1 MQRIDAYNHVIPK
14 TYFERF
20 AELAPDPRVVRF
32 FGKLEA
38 LHDADAHLR
47 LLDGFDDYRQVL
59 SLANPP
65 IEMLGTPEQT
75 PALARLANDGLAERA
90 QRNPDRFPAFIASLP
105 MNNPDAAVAEADR
118 AIAELGARGVQVFTN
133 VLGTPLSA
141 PEFRPVFETMAK
153 HDLPIWIHPM
163 RGPNFPDYA
172 TEEASEHEIW
182 FTFGWPYE
190 TSACMTRL
198 VYSGLFDRLP
208 DIKIVTHHY
217 GGMIPF
223 FAEKIGIGF
232 EQIAAGDMTRNPL
245 AERAGLERQPK
256 EYFRMFYAD
265 TATNGSRAAAACGLD
280 FFGPDRSLFATDAPF
295 DPQGGAYLI
304 RETIGAV
311 ESLPVDAATRSK
323 IFGGNLS
330 RLLRLDER

>member
-14 TYFERF
+14 AYFEEF
-20 AELAPDPRVVRF
+20 AELAPNPRIVRF
-32 FGKLEA
+32 FAKLEA

-47 LLDGFDDYRQVL
+47 LLEGFDDYRQVL

-65 IEMLGTPEQT
+65 IEMLGPPERT
-75 PALARLANDGLAERA
+75 PALARLANDELAGRA
-90 QRNPDRFPAFIASLP
+90 RRDPDRFPAFVASLP
-105 MNNPDAAVAEADR
+105 MNNPDAAAAEADR
-118 AIAELGARGVQVFTN
+118 AISELGARGVQVFTN
-133 VLGTPLSA
+133 VLGKPLSA
-141 PEFRPVFETMAK
+141 PEFLPVFETMAM

-172 TEEASEHEIW
+172 AEDASECEIW

-208 DIKIVTHHY
+208 GIKIVTHHY

-232 EQIAAGDMTRNPL
+232 EQIATGDMGRNPL
-245 AERAGLERQPK
+245 AERAGLKRQPK

-295 DPQGGAYLI
+295 DPTGGSYLI
-304 RETIGAV
+304 RETIDAV
-311 ESLPVDAATRSK
+311 ESLPVDDSVRGK

-330 RLLRLDER
+330 RLLRLDVR

>member
-14 TYFERF
+14 AYFEKF

-65 IEMLGTPEQT
+65 IEMLGPPERT

-90 QRNPDRFPAFIASLP
+90 RRDPDRFPAFVASLP
-105 MNNPDAAVAEADR
+105 MNNPDAAAAEADR
-118 AIAELGARGVQVFTN
+118 AISELGARGVQVFTN
-133 VLGTPLSA
+133 VLGRPLSA
-141 PEFRPVFETMAK
+141 PEFRPVFETMAER
-153 HDLPIWIHPM
+153 DLPIWIHPM

-172 TEEASEHEIW
+172 TEDASECEIW

-190 TSACMTRL
+190 TSACMARL

-208 DIKIVTHHY
+208 GIKIVTHHY

-232 EQIAAGDMTRNPL
+232 EQIAAGDMNRNPL
-245 AERAGLERQPK
+245 AERAGLKRQPK

-311 ESLPVDAATRSK
+311 ESLPVDAATRGR